1 MRVSDN
7 VHLDMDKLETSTP
20 EDFQR
25 IFTSTMESDD
35 VEVKLARL
43 NIYDTAKVCTQN
55 TSFYVASSRC

>member
-25 IFTSTMESDD
+25 IFMSTMESDD

-43 NIYDTAKVCTQN
+43 NIYDTAKVCPQYTHVS
-55 TSFYVASSRC
+55 T